1 VMVVARV
8 RRKVVLPASASPKR
22 RDFTVPSHRCR
33 AGEELEDRLEGV
45 TMGAAA

>member
-1 VMVVARV
+1 MLELLR
-8 RRKVVLPASASPKR
+8 
-22 RDFTVPSHRCR
+22 R